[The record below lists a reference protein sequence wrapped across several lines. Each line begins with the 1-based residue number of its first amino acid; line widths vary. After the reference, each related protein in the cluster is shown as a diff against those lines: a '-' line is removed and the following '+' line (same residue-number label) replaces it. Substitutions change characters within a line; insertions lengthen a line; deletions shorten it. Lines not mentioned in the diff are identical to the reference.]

1 MARRTTTIVTGVVLD
16 ETIEFSLGELC
27 RCCGVSAETV
37 IEMVDEGLLDPL
49 GYGPE
54 DWRFRG
60 PALRRAQA
68 ALRLTHD
75 LRVNYA
81 GAALAL
87 ELLDELEDLRRR
99 LRQQPGEPDRDSGS
113 PAG

>member
-68 ALRLTHD
+68 ALRLSHD

-87 ELLDELEDLRRR
+87 ELLDELEELRRQ
-99 LRQQPGEPDRDSGS
+99 LRNLHDPADRERSA
-113 PAG
+113 PPR